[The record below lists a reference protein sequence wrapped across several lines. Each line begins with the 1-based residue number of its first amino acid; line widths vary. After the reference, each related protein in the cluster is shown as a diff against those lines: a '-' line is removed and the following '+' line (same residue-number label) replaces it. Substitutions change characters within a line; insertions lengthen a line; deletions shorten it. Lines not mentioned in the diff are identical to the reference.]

1 MGCYKN
7 QVLRWE
13 ACGGD
18 SSPHW
23 PPHLMF
29 FYSDT
34 DPAIWGANLPV
45 SPVVDVSDP
54 MEHLTRHSNTK
65 VVRWNRRSLVSC
77 PGNT

>member
-54 MEHLTRHSNTK
+54 MEHLTQFVIPIQKWSDGTEGR
-65 VVRWNRRSLVSC
+65 
-77 PGNT
+77 